1 MANILFNWLM
11 CGLIT
16 MLHPFFVSKVE
27 INHNPKNKSVE
38 VTMKIFTDDFENT
51 LKKYSKTTIDLSGT
65 THKEETDKT
74 ITNYV
79 IEKLKISIDNSPTVL
94 QYMGYE
100 ITKESVWIYCEVD
113 NIATCKK
120 MDIDCSLLYDY
131 KKEQMNI
138 IQAKA
143 NGKEENYKLDYPKSK
158 ISFSF

>member
-11 CGLIT
+11 GGLIA

-27 INHNPKNKSVE
+27 INHNAKSKSVE
-38 VTMKIFTDDFENT
+38 ITMKIFTDDFENT
-51 LKKYSKTTIDLSGT
+51 LKKYGKTTIDLTGT
-65 THKEETDKT
+65 TQKEETDKV
-74 ITNYV
+74 IDNYV
-79 IEKLKISIDNSPTVL
+79 KEKLKISIDNSPALL

-100 ITKESVWIYCEVD
+100 ITKESVWVYFEVD
-113 NIATCKK
+113 NIAACKK